1 MRGDFMSVKDKM
13 DVLDLIINILMEHE
27 KRLDNIVERL
37 ENNIESI
44 EYLIKKEKIYTVSQI
59 ERSP

>member
-1 MRGDFMSVKDKM
+1 MSVKDKM
-13 DVLDLIINILMEHE
+13 DVLDLIISILMEHE

-44 EYLIKKEKIYTVSQI
+44 EYLIKKERIYSVSQI
-59 ERSP
+59 ERSA